1 MLTKVN
7 LVPRPKTDIIA
18 PNFSNRSNGGYDFV
32 DSGSNLRM
40 AKLIQGPIDFKPD
53 GMSLGFNLLVE
64 GKSGPTVQPLFII
77 NDGKT
82 YKKQWGGDK
91 ITLQQNNYF
100 INDDSL
106 LPGLNEKWSLQSID
120 SFISVP
126 YHPPKIFDHIKMVL
140 QGYIDLPLSAH
151 YGLITAWSIATY
163 FAPLFP
169 AFPFLLLLG
178 PKETGKSKL
187 LEILSQFTFNA
198 YKVKSI
204 SEAALADTTCGLRG
218 AVLFDQ
224 AEYLSKH
231 MAGFLA
237 DSYKRAGAKRRIVA
251 WKNGTRYI
259 RETSG
264 YGPKCFASTRELD
277 VDLTD
282 RCCLINMQRTTRRLP
297 DLFGEEP
304 GWNKI
309 RDALYRFLL
318 CKWTAVQD
326 AFCSIPATSTRRSEL
341 WRPLQAVLMA
351 LEVADD
357 EIYEIKNVFENG
369 TERTENKL
377 SPTEEALFQVLI
389 ERAND
394 DDQFVMT
401 TSELLNS
408 MEELLHKID
417 QPNVKSLGK
426 IISLFDLADS
436 RKKRT
441 RAKIMHYY
449 FSSARIF
456 DKARRYLR
464 NEFSTGDNKAE
475 VNE

>member
-1 MLTKVN
+1 MLTKLN
-7 LVPRPKTDIIA
+7 LVQKPTSDIIPMKSVNTSDQRFDYA
-18 PNFSNRSNGGYDFV
+18 
-32 DSGSNLRM
+32 DSDSSLKM
-40 AKLIQGPIDFKPD
+40 AKLIHGAIDFKQD
-53 GMSLGFNLLVE
+53 GMNLGFSLLVE
-64 GKSGPTVQPLFII
+64 GKKGPAVQPLFII
-77 NDGKT
+77 NDGNA
-82 YKKQWGGDK
+82 YEKQWGGNK
-91 ITLQQNNYF
+91 IALQQNNYF
-100 INDDSL
+100 IKTDSV
-106 LPGLNEKWSLQSID
+106 LPGLNDKWSLQSIN
-120 SFISVP
+120 SFISSP
-126 YHPPKIFDHIKMVL
+126 YYPHRIYEYIKKVL
-140 QGYIDLPLSAH
+140 QGYLELPFSAH
-151 YGLITAWSIATY
+151 YGLITAWAIATY

-169 AFPFLLLLG
+169 AFPFLLFFG

-187 LEILSQFTFNA
+187 LEILSQFAFNA

-204 SEAALADTTCGLRG
+204 TEAALSDTTDGLRG
-218 AVLFDQ
+218 TILFDQ
-224 AEYLSKH
+224 AEYLPKNT
-231 MAGFLA
+231 AGFLA

-251 WKNGTRYI
+251 YNNGTRYI

-264 YGPKCFASTRELD
+264 YGPKAFASTRELD

-282 RCCLINMQRTTRRLP
+282 RCCLINMQRTTMRLP

-318 CKWTAVQD
+318 CKWTTVRD
-326 AFCSIPATSTRRSEL
+326 VFCSIQATGKRRGEL

-351 LEVADD
+351 LEVPDG
-357 EIYEIKNVFENG
+357 EICEIKTIFDNG
-369 TERTENKL
+369 IERTKDRL
-377 SPTEEALFQVLI
+377 SPTEVALFQVLI

-401 TSELLNS
+401 TAELLQS
-408 MEELLHKID
+408 MEDLLHKID

-426 IISLFDLADS
+426 TISLFDLADS

-441 RAKIMHYY
+441 RAKIMHYN

-456 DKARRYLR
+456 DKALRYLG
-464 NEFSTGDNKAE
+464 NEFSTGNDKTE

>member
-7 LVPRPKTDIIA
+7 SIPKPKTDIIPLKTVNTSDQRSDYVDPD
-18 PNFSNRSNGGYDFV
+18 PN
-32 DSGSNLRM
+32 LKM
-40 AKLIQGPIDFKPD
+40 AKLINGAIDFKPD
-53 GMSLGFNLLVE
+53 GMNLGFNLLVE
-64 GKSGPTVQPLFII
+64 GKNGPDALPLFII
-77 NDGKT
+77 NDGNA
-82 YKKQWGGDK
+82 YVKQWGGNK
-91 ITLQQNNYF
+91 IALHQNNYF
-100 INDDSL
+100 VKDDTV
-106 LPGLNEKWSLQSID
+106 LPGLNDKWSLHSIN
-120 SFISVP
+120 SFIGSP
-126 YHPPKIFDHIKMVL
+126 HYPPGIYDYIKKVL
-140 QGYIDLPLSAH
+140 QGYLELPFSAH
-151 YGLITAWSIATY
+151 YGLITAWAIATY

-169 AFPFLLLLG
+169 AFPFLLLFG

-187 LEILSQFTFNA
+187 FEILSHFTFNA

-204 SEAALADTTCGLRG
+204 TEAALSDTTDGLRG
-218 AVLFDQ
+218 TILFDQ
-224 AEYLSKH
+224 AEYLQKN

-251 WKNGTRYI
+251 FKNGIRYI

-264 YGPKCFASTRELD
+264 YGPKAFASTRELD

-282 RCCLINMQRTTRRLP
+282 RCCLINMQRTTMRFP

-318 CKWTAVQD
+318 CKWTTVRD
-326 AFCSIPATSTRRSEL
+326 VFCSIPGTGKRRGEL

-357 EIYEIKNVFENG
+357 EICEIKKLFDNG
-369 TERTENKL
+369 IDRTKNTL

-394 DDQFVMT
+394 DDRFVMT
-401 TSELLNS
+401 TTELLKS
-408 MEELLHKID
+408 MEGLLHKID

-426 IISLFDLADS
+426 TISLFDLADS

-441 RAKIMHYY
+441 RAKIMHYN

-456 DKARRYLR
+456 DKALRYLG
-464 NEFSTGDNKAE
+464 NEFSTGDDKTE
-475 VNE
+475 TNE

>member
-1 MLTKVN
+1 MLTKLS
-7 LVPRPKTDIIA
+7 LVQRPTSDII
-18 PNFSNRSNGGYDFV
+18 PMKSVNTSDQRYDYANS
-32 DSGSNLRM
+32 DSSLKM
-40 AKLIQGPIDFKPD
+40 AKLIHGAIDFKPD
-53 GMSLGFNLLVE
+53 GMNLGFNLLVE
-64 GKSGPTVQPLFII
+64 EKSGPALQPLFII
-77 NDGKT
+77 NDGKI

-91 ITLQQNNYF
+91 ITLRQNSYF

-106 LPGLNEKWSLQSID
+106 LPTLNEKWSLQSID
-120 SFISVP
+120 SFINVP
-126 YHPPKIFDHIKMVL
+126 YYPSGIYDYIKKVL
-140 QGYIDLPLSAH
+140 RGYLELPFTAH
-151 YGLITAWSIATY
+151 YGLIAAWAVATY

-187 LEILSQFTFNA
+187 LEILSQFVFNA

-204 SEAALADTTCGLRG
+204 TEAALSDTTDGLRG
-218 AVLFDQ
+218 TILFDQ

-231 MAGFLA
+231 MTGFLA
-237 DSYKRAGAKRRIVA
+237 DSYKRAGSRRRTVA
-251 WKNGTRYI
+251 WKNGTRFI

-264 YGPKCFASTRELD
+264 YGPKGFASTLELD

-282 RCCLINMQRTTRRLP
+282 RCCLINMQRTTMRLP
-297 DLFGEEP
+297 DMFGEEP

-318 CKWTAVQD
+318 CKWKTVRD
-326 AFCSIPATSTRRSEL
+326 AFSSIPATGTRRGEL

-357 EIYEIKNVFENG
+357 EICEIKKIFDSG
-369 TERTENKL
+369 IERTKNTL

-394 DDQFVMT
+394 DDRFVMT
-401 TSELLNS
+401 TSELLQS
-408 MEELLHKID
+408 MEELLDKID
-417 QPNVKSLGK
+417 LPNVKSLGK
-426 IISLFDLADS
+426 IISLFDLADN

-456 DKARRYLR
+456 DKARRYLGT
-464 NEFSTGDNKAE
+464 EFSTGDDKTEA
-475 VNE
+475 NE

>member
-1 MLTKVN
+1 MLTK
-7 LVPRPKTDIIA
+7 LDLIQKPTSDIIPMKSVNTSDQRYDYVDPD
-18 PNFSNRSNGGYDFV
+18 PN
-32 DSGSNLRM
+32 LKM
-40 AKLIQGPIDFKPD
+40 AKLIHGAIDFKQN
-53 GMSLGFNLLVE
+53 GMNLGFSLLVE
-64 GKSGPTVQPLFII
+64 GKNGPAALPLFII
-77 NDGKT
+77 NDGNAYHKH
-82 YKKQWGGDK
+82 WGGNK
-91 ITLQQNNYF
+91 IALQQNNYF
-100 INDDSL
+100 VKDDTV
-106 LPGLNEKWSLQSID
+106 LPGLNDKWSLQSIN
-120 SFISVP
+120 SFIGSP
-126 YHPPKIFDHIKMVL
+126 YYPPGIYDYIKKVL
-140 QGYIDLPLSAH
+140 QGYIELPFSAH
-151 YGLITAWSIATY
+151 YGLITAWAIATY

-169 AFPFLLLLG
+169 AFPFLLLFG

-187 LEILSQFTFNA
+187 FEILSHFTFNA

-204 SEAALADTTCGLRG
+204 TEAALSDTTDGLRG
-218 AVLFDQ
+218 TILFDQ
-224 AEYLSKH
+224 AEYLQKN

-251 WKNGTRYI
+251 FKNGIRYI

-264 YGPKCFASTRELD
+264 YGPKAFASTRELD

-282 RCCLINMQRTTRRLP
+282 RCCLINMQRTTMSLP

-318 CKWTAVQD
+318 CKWTTVRD
-326 AFCSIPATSTRRSEL
+326 LFCSIPATGKRRGEL

-357 EIYEIKNVFENG
+357 EICEIKKLFDNG
-369 TERTENKL
+369 IDRTKNTL
-377 SPTEEALFQVLI
+377 SPTEEALFQVLT

-394 DDQFVMT
+394 DDRFVMT
-401 TSELLNS
+401 TTELLKS
-408 MEELLHKID
+408 MEGLLHKID
-417 QPNVKSLGK
+417 RPNVKSLGK

-456 DKARRYLR
+456 DKARRYLG
-464 NEFSTGDNKAE
+464 NEFSTGDDKTE
-475 VNE
+475 TNE